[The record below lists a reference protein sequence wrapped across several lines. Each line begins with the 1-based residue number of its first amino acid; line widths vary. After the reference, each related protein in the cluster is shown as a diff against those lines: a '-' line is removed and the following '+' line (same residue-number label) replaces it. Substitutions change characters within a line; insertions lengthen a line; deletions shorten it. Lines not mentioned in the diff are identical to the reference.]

1 MTSPAQPPGW
11 YPDPTGQP
19 QSRYWDGIQWT
30 SSTQFA
36 GGAVPKG
43 RSSGAVVALVVGS
56 VLLVLLLLVGGLLG
70 LRTLAS
76 NGDADAVTE
85 TATGPGDEYGTPE
98 AVGVTTVG
106 PCRYGVDGAPA
117 RPVSPPTEADLATS
131 GTYEVVLQANVGRVV
146 FEVDAARTPCALT
159 SLRALARAGYFDSSP
174 CHRLTAASIKVLQ
187 CGDPT
192 GTGSGGPGYVYGDE
206 ALEGASYPRGTVA
219 MANRGPATNGSQF
232 FLVYEDSQLAPDY
245 TPLGRITTGLDVLQ
259 RVAAA
264 GSDDSNGPGDGRPRT
279 TVLLEQVTVQPQ

>member
-11 YPDPTGQP
+11 YPDPTGEP

-36 GGAVPKG
+36 GLTVLA
-43 RSSGAVVALVVGS
+43 
-56 VLLVLLLLVGGLLG
+56 VLLVAGGALLVRTVASRGDTDTVASTAGGSG
-70 LRTLAS
+70 FAY
-76 NGDADAVTE
+76 AE
-85 TATGPGDEYGTPE
+85 PE
-98 AVGVTTVG
+98 QVDGVVVG
-106 PCRYGVDGAPA
+106 PCSYSVDGAPA
-117 RPVSPPTEADLATS
+117 RPVSPPTEEDLATT
-131 GTYEVVLQANVGRVV
+131 GAYEVVLQANVGRVV

-159 SLRALARAGYFDSSP
+159 SLRALARAGYFDSSA
-174 CHRLTAASIKVLQ
+174 CHRLTTGGIKVLQ

-192 GTGSGGPGYVYGDE
+192 GIGSGGPGYVFDDE
-206 ALEGASYPRGTVA
+206 ALEGATYPRGTVA
-219 MANRGPATNGSQF
+219 MANRGPGTNGSQF

-245 TPLGRITTGLDVLQ
+245 TPIGRITAGLDVLQ

-279 TVLLEQVTVQPQ
+279 TVVLEQVTVRAR